1 MEIKVREYVRLARG
15 QGINKIIDIKEY
27 GDLILDNDITDKDGD
42 QCCLIFSQD
51 ADKEIINHSFNI
63 IDLIEVGDIVNGK
76 RVLCLKKNNDDCRDD
91 IGTSCIGIGDIDIYI
106 GYNEADIK
114 TILTHEQ
121 YERNCYRL
129 ENN

>member
-63 IDLIEVGDIVNGK
+63 IDLIEVGDIVFIEDFFGYNFIH
-76 RVLCLKKNNDDCRDD
+76 VFDESMLEALKKDVKD
-91 IGTSCIGIGDIDIYI
+91 GIK
-106 GYNEADIK
+106 IK

>member
-1 MEIKVREYVRLARG
+1 MIIRIGEYVRLRG

-42 QCCLIFSQD
+42 QCCLISTQD
-51 ADKEIINHSFNI
+51 ADKEILNHSLYLKE
-63 IDLIEVGDIVNGK
+63 LIEEGDYVNGQ

-91 IGTSCIGIGDIDIYI
+91 IGTSYIDGIDIYL
-106 GYNEADIK
+106 GYDEADIK

-121 YERNCYRL
+121 YERNCY
-129 ENN
+129 EVKEEE